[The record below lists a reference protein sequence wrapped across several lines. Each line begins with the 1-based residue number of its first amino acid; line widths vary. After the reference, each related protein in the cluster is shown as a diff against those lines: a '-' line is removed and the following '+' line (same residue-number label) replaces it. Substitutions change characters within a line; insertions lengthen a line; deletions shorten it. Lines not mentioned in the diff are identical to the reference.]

1 MINLN
6 ANSFGSFANLNAEN
20 KNSKTNSTIS
30 NTTSS
35 QSVNSSKNTS
45 SNNKILGYEVDKDGF
60 FTDEFNKAAGIPSD
74 YKIHSST
81 MQSLVKSQTSG
92 GVFNSFSSIDIAKT
106 IRNAYDIVSQ
116 LLDKSPELAGKESF
130 SQADLRAYFSQSY
143 EINSAG
149 QITRVFS
156 FDEMSDLVA
165 SGKFKSTNGGQ
176 LFSSFYNVSQNS
188 ENDKP
193 APTPFNPDI
202 LHSNIT
208 KGHETSYSFDTTS
221 DKYTNGDGS
230 ITKGGLL
237 IGFLSNNAGT
247 FTTQKP
253 LIEGETT
260 IWGKIQ
266 GLDNTSQSQITSLKS
281 ALNFSVPLNG
291 WGDYIGLMNAG
302 SIDEFN
308 TKFSAFIS
316 KFSVVKND
324 NDNTFAF
331 IEKQLQENAKMLET
345 LFGKKISKLNIKV

>member
-1 MINLN
+1 MLTISNSNGFYNL
-6 ANSFGSFANLNAEN
+6 
-20 KNSKTNSTIS
+20 KNYKDIKSNTNSTQS
-30 NTTSS
+30 TNSS
-35 QSVNSSKNTS
+35 QNS
-45 SNNKILGYEVDKDGF
+45 NKILGYEVDKDGY
-60 FTDEFNKAAGIPSD
+60 FTEEFNKAAGIPND

-81 MQSLVKSQTSG
+81 MQSLVRSQTSS

-130 SQADLRAYFSQSY
+130 SQTDLANCFPQSY

-165 SGKFKSTNGGQ
+165 SGNFKATNGGQ
-176 LFSSFYNVSQNS
+176 LFSSFYNVSKNS

-208 KGHETSYSFDTTS
+208 KGRETSYSFDTTS
-221 DKYTNGDGS
+221 DKYTNADGS

-266 GLDNTSQSQITSLKS
+266 GLNGTSQAQISSLKS
-281 ALNFSVPLNG
+281 ALNFSIPLNG

-302 SIDEFN
+302 SIDEFSA
-308 TKFSAFIS
+308 KFSAFMS
-316 KFSVVKND
+316 KFSVAKND
-324 NDNTFAF
+324 NDDMFAF

-345 LFGKKISKLNIKV
+345 LFGKKTSKINIKA